1 MMYNPQDLVDPILCL
16 GEAAKKAGIA
26 YSVAASLDVG
36 FSVTAS
42 QGLSESSEYLKEQ
55 SMTLTVY
62 DKTRTAS
69 VSSTDFS
76 KQALLSLLEKA
87 TSMARLTEPDPCAG
101 LPPSALMAEGYP
113 DLDLS
118 HAWELPID
126 QAFDRALSADRAALA
141 SHAFADQVEE
151 SCVTSFHGYRA
162 FANSLGFVGH
172 YPVSMHGHSVSVVA
186 RSNQAMERDFEYSYA
201 RDPQQLLTPELLGEI
216 AAERAVKRL
225 DAVQLATQ
233 KAPVLFDARVARSL
247 IGHFIGAIAGTA
259 IYRNSSF
266 LADHLGEKIFPN
278 FVTIGQQ
285 PHIQRGYNSR
295 PFDAQGV
302 VTTAIDYVSDGV
314 LNHYVL
320 GQYAANK
327 LQMKTTGNAG
337 GVFNL
342 KVRATDVDLA
352 ALCRKMGTGLLVTE
366 LMGQGVDL
374 LTGDY
379 SRGAAGFWVE
389 NGVIAYPVEK
399 VTVASNLKNMLA
411 SIIAIAD
418 DAHASANIQTGAI
431 LLEEMTIA
439 GSSAVD

>member
-1 MMYNPQDLVDPILCL
+1 MMYNPQDLVDPVQYL
-16 GEAAKKAGIA
+16 GEQAKKAGIA

-42 QGLSESSEYLKEQ
+42 QGLSETSEYLKEQ
-55 SMTLTVY
+55 SITLTVY
-62 DKTRTAS
+62 DGTRTAT
-69 VSSTDFS
+69 VSSTDAS
-76 KQALLSLLEKA
+76 KQALILLLEKA
-87 TSMARLTEPDPCAG
+87 ISMARLTEPDLCAG
-101 LPPSALMAEGYP
+101 LPPSALMATGYP

-118 HAWELPID
+118 HAWELSIE
-126 QAFDRALSADRAALA
+126 QAFDRALSADRAAHA
-141 SHAFADQVEE
+141 SHALVDQVEE
-151 SCVTSFHGYRA
+151 SCVTSFHGHRA
-162 FANSLGFVGH
+162 FANSLGFLGH

-186 RSNQAMERDFEYSYA
+186 QSNQAMERDFEYSYA
-201 RDPQQLLTPELLGEI
+201 RDPMHLLDPELLGVI

-247 IGHFIGAIAGTA
+247 IGHFIAAISGAA
-259 IYRNSSF
+259 IYRNTSF
-266 LADHLGEKIFPN
+266 LVDHLGQKIFPH

-285 PHIQRGYNSR
+285 PHIQSGYNSR

-302 VTTAIDYVSDGV
+302 VTTAIDYVSAGV

-342 KVRATDVDLA
+342 KVCATEVDLA

-399 VTVASNLKNMLA
+399 VTVASNLKNMFA
-411 SIIAIAD
+411 SIVAIAD

-439 GSSAVD
+439 GSSAVE